1 MFRAVFWLAPA
12 AINPAW
18 AAPQDGKVVSGQAGI
33 GQDGKTTTITQ
44 SSDRVSIHWRSFGI
58 AADETVQFKQ
68 PSASAIALNRV
79 IGNDPSQIFGRLTA
93 NGRVY
98 LINPNGILFGSGAQ
112 VNVGGLV
119 ASTLDIDDDSLSKN
133 QRRFAGSSKA
143 SVTVE
148 QGARLVADGGSGGG
162 GEVALLGHQVINQGS
177 IMARLGTVALGGGND
192 ITLDFN
198 GDRLLSLVVNKNEL
212 NAQVRNGGLIQADGG
227 MVLMSAGAR
236 DSLLASVVNN
246 NGILQ
251 AQSVQEREGK
261 IVLLAGMAA
270 GSTEVSGT
278 LDASALLA
286 DGSNGGFI
294 ETSGAQVKVADGARI
309 STRAASGKTGLWL
322 IDPTDFTIAASGGD
336 MTGATLAAQLANSN
350 VEIQSTNGGSGSSG
364 NIYVNDALSW
374 SSGTGL
380 TLNAIDNIYINS
392 LIDASQGNGGRLVLK
407 FGQGNANGTVTDS
420 SGNPTTT
427 LADYYLGANGRV
439 NLKAGANFATQL
451 GGEAQLEY
459 TVITQLGQA
468 GDETRA
474 DATNSLQGLG
484 YSGRLGGNYVL
495 GADIDASD
503 TANWNDDGSGNK
515 LGFKPIGKNGEAFS
529 GRFHGLGHVIDQLS
543 IQRPA
548 GDEVGLFGHV
558 ANANGNLG
566 GELRDIGLNR
576 VRIRGRSGV
585 GALVGTNYGVIRHS
599 YAEGEVSASYKVGG
613 LVGHNVGEIYDSF
626 AAVAVQSTTTSS
638 VTLADAGGLVGANHG
653 GIIGSSY
660 ASGRVD
666 ANSGPVG
673 GLVGTNSGGDIFD
686 SYATGAVNATAVG
699 THGYRAGG
707 LVGGIK
713 GGSSIS
719 HSYATGLVS
728 GPAAGGLVGTDG
740 ESLNGRASITDSYW
754 KQGSAAAWAGGTTR
768 ATPPAT
774 ALTAEQFAQA
784 GSFSNFDFTNTWA
797 SGQATPQLRGVAV
810 FRDLRPVT
818 AVPVTLPSTPVTP
831 PTPPTPPELPSVLRS
846 ITERR
851 SLPDPLQQGLLQ
863 LASRCAVADSGNSQ
877 DSGNK
882 DDSAGTASASAA
894 DCASGEGDS
903 RGDGLLQVVG
913 SGIRLPDRA
922 ATLLSD
928 QDFE

>member
-1 MFRAVFWLAPA
+1 MSNHLYRLLAASLSVLMAWPSLLMFSAILWLAPA
-12 AINPAW
+12 AFNPAW

-33 GQDGKTTTITQ
+33 GQDGKITTITQ
-44 SSDRVSIHWRSFGI
+44 SSDRVSIHWRSFGV

-119 ASTLDIDDDSLSKN
+119 ASTLDIDDDSLSN
-133 QRRFAGSSKA
+133 NRRRFVGSSKA
-143 SVTVE
+143 SVVVE

-212 NAQVRNGGLIQADGG
+212 NAQARNGGLIQADGG

-278 LDASALLA
+278 LDASAPLA

-309 STRAASGKTGLWL
+309 TTRAASGKTGLWL
-322 IDPTDFTIAASGGD
+322 IDPTDFSIAASGGD

-364 NIYVNDALSW
+364 NIYVNDALRW

-380 TLNAIDNIYINS
+380 TLNAINNIYLNS

-407 FGQGNANGTVTDS
+407 FGQGNANGYGTNQDGSVS
-420 SGNPTTT
+420 TT

-548 GDEVGLFGHV
+548 EDGVGLFGRV
-558 ANANGNLG
+558 EGVTYGLG

-576 VRIRGRSGV
+576 VRIRGNFGV
-585 GALVGTNYGVIRHS
+585 GALVGTN
-599 YAEGEVSASYKVGG
+599 
-613 LVGHNVGEIYDSF
+613 
-626 AAVAVQSTTTSS
+626 
-638 VTLADAGGLVGANHG
+638 
-653 GIIGSSY
+653 
-660 ASGRVD
+660 
-666 ANSGPVG
+666 
-673 GLVGTNSGGDIFD
+673 
-686 SYATGAVNATAVG
+686 
-699 THGYRAGG
+699 
-707 LVGGIK
+707 
-713 GGSSIS
+713 
-719 HSYATGLVS
+719 
-728 GPAAGGLVGTDG
+728 
-740 ESLNGRASITDSYW
+740 
-754 KQGSAAAWAGGTTR
+754 
-768 ATPPAT
+768 
-774 ALTAEQFAQA
+774 
-784 GSFSNFDFTNTWA
+784 
-797 SGQATPQLRGVAV
+797 
-810 FRDLRPVT
+810 
-818 AVPVTLPSTPVTP
+818 
-831 PTPPTPPELPSVLRS
+831 
-846 ITERR
+846 
-851 SLPDPLQQGLLQ
+851 
-863 LASRCAVADSGNSQ
+863 
-877 DSGNK
+877 
-882 DDSAGTASASAA
+882 
-894 DCASGEGDS
+894 
-903 RGDGLLQVVG
+903 
-913 SGIRLPDRA
+913 
-922 ATLLSD
+922 
-928 QDFE
+928 